1 MKETTTTDVLLIFV
15 KKPEKGRVKTRL
27 AESIGHQRALE
38 VYRQLLMITKRE
50 TRDVEVDKQ
59 VWYSPAVVNDDIWSS
74 PAYTK
79 HSQQGEGLGKR
90 MQQAFG
96 QAFKKGYQKVVII
109 GSDCPYITADIINQA
124 FAELENNDLVI
135 GPSADGGY
143 YLLGMAAYH
152 PDLFDDK
159 EWSSSSVLEQTL
171 YDANEKELSVAKLPE
186 LNDVDT
192 LEDLQAVAKDIYL

>member
-1 MKETTTTDVLLIFV
+1 MEEITTKNVLLIFV
-15 KKPEKGRVKTRL
+15 KKPEKGQVKTRL

-59 VWYSPAVVNDDIWSS
+59 VWYSPEVVDDDIWNI

-79 HSQQGEGLGKR
+79 HAQQGEDLGKR
-90 MQQAFG
+90 MGLAFG
-96 QAFKKGYQKVVII
+96 QAFKEGYQKVVII
-109 GSDCPYITADIINQA
+109 GSDCPYITEDIIDRA
-124 FAELENNDLVI
+124 FTELESNDLVI

-143 YLLGMAAYH
+143 YLLGMTAHH
-152 PDLFDDK
+152 PDLFQEK

-171 YDANEKELSVAKLPE
+171 KDAKQRDLRVSMLAE
-186 LNDVDT
+186 LNDIDT